1 MKRAWSVDN
10 VLNAKF
16 RTLEFE
22 GEWLEA
28 CGKPE
33 LGGSWFIYGPP
44 KNGKTSFAM
53 LLAKYLTR
61 FVRVAYDSVE
71 EGFSQ
76 SIKDAMIRTGMQEA
90 GRRLVLL
97 DKEDVPELADRLA
110 RRKSPEAIVIDSI
123 QFMGL
128 QFEDYKK
135 LKQSFPDKLFIWVSH
150 VDGRHPDGN
159 TAKRV
164 MRDANIFF
172 RIEGFVAYPTSRYG
186 GGRPITISEEKAG
199 AYWATVEKDRQ

>member
-10 VLNAKF
+10 LLNAKF
-16 RTLEFE
+16 RTLDFE
-22 GEWLEA
+22 GAWLDS
-28 CGKPE
+28 CGCPE
-33 LGGSWFIYGPP
+33 LAGSWFIYGPP

-61 FVRVAYDSVE
+61 FGRVAYDSVE

-76 SIKDAMIRTGMQEA
+76 SIRDAMVRADMKEV
-90 GRRLVLL
+90 GRRLILL
-97 DKEDVPELADRLA
+97 DKEDVGELVDRLS
-110 RRKSPEAIVIDSI
+110 RRKSPEIVVIDSI
-123 QFMGL
+123 QFLGL
-128 QFEDYKK
+128 QFEDYKR
-135 LKQSFPDKLFIWVSH
+135 LKQTFPDKLFIYISH

-159 TAKRV
+159 VAKRV

-186 GGRPITISEEKAG
+186 GGAPFTISEEKARD
-199 AYWATVEKDRQ
+199 YWSMDNDRQ

>member
-1 MKRAWSVDN
+1 MKRAWSVNN

-16 RTLEFE
+16 RTLDFE
-22 GEWLEA
+22 GTWLDA
-28 CGKPE
+28 CGSPE

-53 LLAKYLTR
+53 MLAKYLTK

-76 SIKDAMIRTGMQEA
+76 SIKDAMLRAGMQDV

-97 DKEDVPELADRLA
+97 DKEDVPELTDRLS
-110 RRKSPEAIVIDSI
+110 RRKSPEAVIIDSI

-128 QFEDYKK
+128 QFEDYKR
-135 LKQSFPDKLFIWVSH
+135 LKQAFPDKLFIWISH
-150 VDGRHPDGN
+150 VEGRHPDGN

-186 GGRPITISEEKAG
+186 GGSPITISEEKAQ
-199 AYWATVEKDRQ
+199 AYWAMDEKDRQ